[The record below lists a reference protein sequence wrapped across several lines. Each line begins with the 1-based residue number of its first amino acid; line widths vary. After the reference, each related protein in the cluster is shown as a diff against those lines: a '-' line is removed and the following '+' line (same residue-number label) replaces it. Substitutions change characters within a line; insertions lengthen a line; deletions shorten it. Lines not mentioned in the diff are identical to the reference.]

1 MVLKAKPIVLTQ
13 SDTNPEPQYDPQPF
27 VVIGDIPAGS
37 GPTGTNIKASGR
49 ATLVAGTVTVANA
62 NALTAS
68 NILITVQSLGTV
80 TAPKAV
86 AVTARSNGVSF
97 TITSADNTDT
107 SVVAWA
113 ILV

>member
-1 MVLKAKPIVLTQ
+1 MVQPTPISLTQ
-13 SDTNPEPQYDPQPF
+13 IDEDDYSGYTPKPF
-27 VVIGDIPAGS
+27 AVIGEIPAGS
-37 GPTGTNIKASGR
+37 GPAGTNIIASGR

-68 NILITVQSLGTV
+68 NILISIQALGTV
-80 TAPKAV
+80 TSAKAV
-86 AVTARSNGVSF
+86 AVTARVNATSF

-113 ILV
+113 ILG